1 MARAIDRLTARAV
14 QTISEPGLH
23 ADGGGLYLR
32 VDPSG
37 ARRWAFIYRKGK
49 KRIELGLGGTHTI
62 SLAEAREKALQTRKL
77 VQAGKDPRAEKARQ
91 RVRFGEFADRL
102 VKTLSP
108 GWKSEVHRKQWVRS
122 VEIEAASLRDM
133 WLDEIT
139 TQHMIDAVLPLWQTV
154 PETASRFRGRL
165 EKIFDAAMAS
175 GARPR
180 GENPARWKGHLAHLL
195 PQRQNTVTHHPA
207 LPHAKIPAFMRKLRK
222 RRDVSSRALDF
233 TILTAAR
240 TGETIGAQKP
250 EFDLDKGLWTVPGG
264 RMKEGRAHVVPLSP
278 DAVALL
284 KSIWPKK
291 GKFVFQSR
299 GKDEPLSNMAMTR
312 AIEEMGYGD
321 FTVHGFRS
329 TFKDWAK
336 EETAFENWLSEAAL
350 SHAVGDRTE
359 RSYSRGQAITR
370 RRELMDAWA
379 AHCRVGT

>member
-139 TQHMIDAVLPLWQTV
+139 TQHMIGNYID
-154 PETASRFRGRL
+154 
-165 EKIFDAAMAS
+165 D
-175 GARPR
+175 
-180 GENPARWKGHLAHLL
+180 
-195 PQRQNTVTHHPA
+195 
-207 LPHAKIPAFMRKLRK
+207 
-222 RRDVSSRALDF
+222 
-233 TILTAAR
+233 
-240 TGETIGAQKP
+240 
-250 EFDLDKGLWTVPGG
+250 
-264 RMKEGRAHVVPLSP
+264 
-278 DAVALL
+278 
-284 KSIWPKK
+284 
-291 GKFVFQSR
+291 SR
-299 GKDEPLSNMAMTR
+299 G
-312 AIEEMGYGD
+312 
-321 FTVHGFRS
+321 H
-329 TFKDWAK
+329 
-336 EETAFENWLSEAAL
+336 
-350 SHAVGDRTE
+350 
-359 RSYSRGQAITR
+359 
-370 RRELMDAWA
+370 
-379 AHCRVGT
+379 